1 MYTTILKETKRIKK
15 IKEPIKKL
23 AKSHFD
29 LSRRQFKYFQPTE
42 IHNVSDSQLTTSVN
56 NQHIG
61 NNNNDL
67 DHQHGDDNNRIRYS
81 TEFDWK
87 KRDVIEENSV
97 YRRRHVP
104 VEFHRDDDDPLVNVE
119 VSGIDE
125 STIASS
131 MKLYLI
137 KATDDVNSSLI
148 NRIEGNNSMEGS
160 FAPSVINTESL
171 SNRHELDS
179 EAFKAPLAD
188 GFESTDAV
196 RSNYVSE
203 YSTKQDEKII
213 SLRFARYRKIRHL
226 NHYRVKGGLRLESRK
241 GKSNRQVQQKMIRI
255 QEKKM
260 REDELFVNA
269 IQ

>member
-1 MYTTILKETKRIKK
+1 M
-15 IKEPIKKL
+15 
-23 AKSHFD
+23 
-29 LSRRQFKYFQPTE
+29 
-42 IHNVSDSQLTTSVN
+42 SDSQLTTSVN
-56 NQHIG
+56 NEHIG

-67 DHQHGDDNNRIRYS
+67 DHKHGEDNNCIRYS

-97 YRRRHVP
+97 YRRRHVS
-104 VEFHRDDDDPLVNVE
+104 VEFRRDDDDDDDDPLVNVE

-137 KATDDVNSSLI
+137 KATDDANSSLI

-179 EAFKAPLAD
+179 KAFKAPLAD

-203 YSTKQDEKII
+203 YSTKQDERII

-241 GKSNRQVQQKMIRI
+241 GKSIRQAQQKMIRV